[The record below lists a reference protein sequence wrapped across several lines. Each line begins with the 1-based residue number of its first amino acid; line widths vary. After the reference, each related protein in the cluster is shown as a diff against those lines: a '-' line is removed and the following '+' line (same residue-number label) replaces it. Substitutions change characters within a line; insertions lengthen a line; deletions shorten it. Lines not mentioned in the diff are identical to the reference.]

1 MLNHLLMSGYAIDA
15 VEPYLLWVTV
25 GLIAVLILAGLAV
38 YFFKT
43 FRSYLKAAL
52 AIFVFYALILGVV
65 VLIME
70 IVKHYDAAYLEENYV
85 NKDIIPYVFVPLL
98 VTVALALVSA
108 AMFAILLKYR
118 PAAAKKTAIVC
129 SLITLVS
136 LITAIVLIGKY
147 YTAHIVGDGYYTDE
161 NHGKLNSTMLY
172 VCAAALVVAA
182 TVAGFILGRNDKG
195 GFDTHCLAL
204 AGICVAMS
212 FALSYIKLVD
222 MPQGGSITLAS
233 MLPVMLFA
241 YIYGPKKG
249 LLVGLVY
256 GMLQAVQDPYI
267 VHPAQFLLDY
277 PIAFAMVGFAGVF
290 SNVTKLEKAPQVK
303 FGLGAALA
311 GSLRYF
317 AHVLSGVFAF
327 GAYAADEGFTNF
339 WAYSAAY
346 NTCILID
353 AVIVIVVGAILFTSK
368 SFNGEVAKLN
378 NKSFVAHEKSECE
391 QDVKS

>member
-70 IVKHYDAAYLEENYV
+70 IVKHYDAAYLEENGV

-147 YTAHIVGDGYYTDE
+147 YTAHIVGDGYYTSE
-161 NHGKLNSTMLY
+161 KGKLNSAMLY

-182 TVAGFILGRNDKG
+182 TAAGFILGRNDKG

-317 AHVLSGVFAF
+317 AHILSGVFAF

-378 NKSFVAHEKSECE
+378 NKSFVSPEKSECE
-391 QDVKS
+391 QDVKN